1 MSERRLQQVA
11 RNSVGHQTGRFAL
24 DDFHKALLRARLC
37 TLQLEQRHGHGL
49 RIHEERRRVATDA
62 RVEHR
67 ALDRRFVAAHQGV
80 HEHVGRKHALEIA
93 RVANRVAQAHARVFG
108 SGRHGDHRVERHV
121 RLALAH
127 RVGLSGRARRAIVGR
142 KVAAVEESQ
151 HVLGIDVAVEH
162 DIGIVQ
168 AIVARVGVEIALV
181 GELRNGARMA
191 ARFEGVARTG
201 EQLGVHAAVQHAFGI
216 GQRAFHFVEH
226 HAVVAQALGRSRLG
240 VRVVEFVMPAFL
252 LKHRALAVDRR
263 VQHGVHVHVG
273 KVFEVLVVGA
283 GHGVHSFIG
292 ECERVEKRLHRG
304 FQQIDERLFHR
315 EFIGTAQHRML
326 QNVEHA
332 RVVDRR
338 SFERDGERLVLV
350 GIMQK
355 QQAGAAF
362 SVAHHNGVAVD
373 FAQRLDRFYREAV
386 YRSGLFHQRF
396 IKKQGTGAL
405 GLFDHEAS
413 FQASVA
419 HMRNASRRVPARP
432 AETC

>member
-11 RNSVGHQTGRFAL
+11 RNSVGRKTGRFTL
-24 DDFHKALLRARLC
+24 DDFHKALLRVGLC
-37 TLQLEQRHGHGL
+37 ALQLEQRHGHGL
-49 RIHEERRRVATDA
+49 RIHEKRRRVAADA
-62 RVEHR
+62 RIEHR

-93 RVANRVAQAHARVFG
+93 RVANRVAQTHARVLG

-127 RVGLSGRARRAIVGR
+127 RVGLSGRARRAIGGR

-151 HVLGIDVAVEH
+151 HALGVDVAVEH

-168 AIVARVGVEIALV
+168 AIVARVSVEIALV
-181 GELRNGARMA
+181 GELRNGTRMT
-191 ARFEGVARTG
+191 ARFEGVARAG
-201 EQLGVHAAVQHAFGI
+201 EQLGVHAAVQHAFGV
-216 GQRAFHFVEH
+216 GQRALHLVEH

-240 VRVVEFVMPAFL
+240 VRVVKLVMPAFL
-252 LKHRALAVDRR
+252 LEHRALAVDCR

-283 GHGVHSFIG
+283 GHGVHGFIG
-292 ECERVEKRLHRG
+292 ERERVEERLHRG

-315 EFIGTAQHRML
+315 EFVGTAQHGML
-326 QNVEHA
+326 QNMEHA

-362 SVAHHNGVAVD
+362 SVAHHDGVAVD
-373 FAQRLDRFYREAV
+373 FAQRLDRLHREAV
-386 YRSGLFHQRF
+386 YRSDLFHQRF
-396 IKKQGTGAL
+396 IKKQGAGAL
-405 GLFDHEAS
+405 GLFGHEAS

-419 HMRNASRRVPARP
+419 HMCNASRRAPARP
-432 AETC
+432 TETR